1 MLASYYLWIKWAH
14 LISVIGW
21 AGSMVIMPWLYVIL
35 VKSRSNPDHELMML
49 EVIRFVLKR
58 FMIAT
63 MIATYLTGLLLYT
76 IVANSGVEEFGWLH
90 AKFALVLLMTACHA
104 LLARAYRRLVQHG
117 LAPASARFYRN
128 LGFITAGSVV
138 LVVYLVVLK
147 PF

>member
-1 MLASYYLWIKWAH
+1 MANYYLWIKCAH

-21 AGSMVIMPWLYVIL
+21 AGSMIIIPWMYVIL

-49 EVIRFVLKR
+49 EVIRFVMKR
-58 FMIAT
+58 FIIVT
-63 MIATYLTGLLLYT
+63 MIATYITGLLLYT

-90 AKFALVLLMTACHA
+90 AKIALVLLLTACHG

-117 LAPASARFYRN
+117 LPPSSAKFYRN

-138 LVVYLVVLK
+138 LIVYFVVLK